1 MNIKQQKQVK
11 KFLFEEFWQEK
22 GSKVF
27 LKIMRTTDLQ
37 ESTQNHTKDTFDV
50 TIKKFGTQLV

>member
-1 MNIKQQKQVK
+1 MIYYSYQKSFRGGIHMNIKQQKLVK
-11 KFLFEEFWQEK
+11 KFLFEEFGQEK

-37 ESTQNHTKDTFDV
+37 EST
-50 TIKKFGTQLV
+50 